1 MKLKELKC
9 ENCGADLKINSETK
23 EVKCE
28 YCHTKF
34 KVDNGMLFDD
44 MEQAGYEFEKG
55 KLRAQKEH
63 RDQQLKSLYGNLS
76 SNDGEISPLVEFLIT
91 FFTGT
96 FGVHKFMKGQ
106 IGMGLL
112 YLFTMGIFGI
122 GWFIDVVRSAIK
134 LANSGKI

>member
-9 ENCGADLKINSETK
+9 ENCGADLKVNNETK

-55 KLRAQKEH
+55 KLRAQKEQ
-63 RDQQLKSLYGNLS
+63 REQQLKSLYSNFS

-91 FFTGT
+91 LFAGT
-96 FGVHKFMKGQ
+96 LGVHKFMKGQ
-106 IGMGLL
+106 IGMGVL
-112 YLFTMGIFGI
+112 YLFTFGIFGI
-122 GWFIDVVRSAIK
+122 GWFIDVVRSAIR

>member
-1 MKLKELKC
+1 VGVTMKLKELKC
-9 ENCGADLKINSETK
+9 ENCGADLKVNNETK

-63 RDQQLKSLYGNLS
+63 RDQQLKSLHGNFS
-76 SNDGEISPLVEFLIT
+76 SNNGEISPIVEFLVT
-91 FFTGT
+91 FLAGT
-96 FGVHKFMKGQ
+96 LGVHRLMKGQ
-106 IGMGLL
+106 IGM
-112 YLFTMGIFGI
+112 
-122 GWFIDVVRSAIK
+122 
-134 LANSGKI
+134 

>member
-9 ENCGADLKINSETK
+9 ENCGADLKVNNETK

-122 GWFIDVVRSAIK
+122 GWLYDVIVAAIK
-134 LANSGKI
+134 LGNTNK

>member
-34 KVDNGMLFDD
+34 KVDHGMFFED